1 MGRTGGGVGVERDCV
16 TFSLVPAA
24 VLRLEFRQ
32 ITYELMSPK
41 VEKTT
46 FVSFYKVFFQTKS
59 RWKSTVVAKNAD
71 VYLLNEYNNE
81 RTHYTKV
88 RSIVSQHVSLR

>member
-1 MGRTGGGVGVERDCV
+1 MGWTGGVGGTGGGVGVERDCV

-46 FVSFYKVFFQTKS
+46 FVSFYNIFFS
-59 RWKSTVVAKNAD
+59 
-71 VYLLNEYNNE
+71 NE
-81 RTHYTKV
+81 
-88 RSIVSQHVSLR
+88 VSLEKYCRCQER